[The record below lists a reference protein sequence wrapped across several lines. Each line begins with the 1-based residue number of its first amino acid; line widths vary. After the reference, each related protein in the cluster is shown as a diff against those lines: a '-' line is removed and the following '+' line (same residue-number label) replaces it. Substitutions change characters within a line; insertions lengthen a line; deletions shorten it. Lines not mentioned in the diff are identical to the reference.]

1 MPKIYY
7 FSENK
12 LKIVELKKNKL
23 KNAFIAVFSLFLTGS
38 LLIIGLSYFGVL
50 NTEKSV
56 SSIKNENALLVSKLK
71 EVTSKY
77 QVLNTELD
85 SLISVNNELRI
96 AANLP
101 PLEKD
106 DRTLGKGGSI
116 SGGLFDFLSGNNKKE
131 IQASL
136 NFIDEVEKKFDF
148 ERNNFVDIANTL
160 KGNQE
165 LYRSIPAIKPSDGT
179 LALHGFGMR
188 MHPILNIKRMHEG
201 IDIITPVGTPVYA
214 AADGEIVFVGRNSG
228 YGLMVEIDHGF
239 GYRTIYAHLSSS
251 QIKEG
256 SKIKRGTLIAKTGNS
271 GLSTG
276 PHLHYE
282 IIHKGIKLNP
292 EEFMFESSELFI
304 TDITSARSNN

>member
-23 KNAFIAVFSLFLTGS
+23 KTVVLAVFGLFLTGS
-38 LLIIGLSYFGVL
+38 MLIFGLSYFGVL
-50 NTEKSV
+50 NTEGSV
-56 SSIKNENALLVSKLK
+56 SSIKSENALLVSKLK
-71 EVTSKY
+71 EITTKY
-77 QVLNTELD
+77 QDLNTELD

-106 DRTLGKGGSI
+106 DRILGKGGSI
-116 SGGLFDFLSGNNKKE
+116 SGGLFDFLSSSNKKE
-131 IQASL
+131 IQSSL
-136 NFIDEVEKKFDF
+136 NFIEEVEKKFDF
-148 ERNNFVDIANTL
+148 EKNNFVEIANTL
-160 KGNQE
+160 KDNQS
-165 LYRSIPAIKPSDGT
+165 LYRSIPAIKPCDGT

-188 MHPILNIKRMHEG
+188 MHPILNIRRMHEG

-214 AADGEIVFVGRNSG
+214 SADGEVVFVGRNSG

-256 SKIKRGTLIAKTGNS
+256 AKIKRGTLIAKTGNT

-282 IIHKGIKLNP
+282 IIHKGVKLNP

-304 TDITSARSNN
+304 TDISSARNYK

>member
-12 LKIVELKKNKL
+12 LKIVELKKTKL
-23 KNAFIAVFSLFLTGS
+23 KSAVFAVFSLILTGS
-38 LLIIGLSYFGVL
+38 LLVFGLSYFGVL
-50 NTEKSV
+50 NTEGNV
-56 SSIKNENALLVSKLK
+56 SSIKNENALLLSKLQ
-71 EVTSKY
+71 EITSKY
-77 QVLNTELD
+77 QNLNAELD
-85 SLISVNNELRI
+85 SLITVNNDLRI

-101 PLEKD
+101 PLEPE

-116 SGGLFDFLSGNNKKE
+116 SSGLFDFLSSNNKKE

-136 NFIDEVEKKFDF
+136 SFIDEVEKKLEF
-148 ERNNFVDIANTL
+148 EKNNFIEIANTL
-160 KGNQE
+160 KSNQE
-165 LYRSIPAIKPSDGT
+165 LYRSIPAIKPCAGT

-188 MHPILNIKRMHEG
+188 LHPILNVRRMHEG

-214 AADGEIVFVGRNSG
+214 SADGEVVFAGRNSG

-239 GYRTIYAHLSSS
+239 GYRTIYAHLSSV
-251 QIKEG
+251 QTREG
-256 SKIKRGTLIAKTGNS
+256 AKIKRGTFIAKTGNT

-282 IIHKGIKLNP
+282 IIHNGVKLNP
-292 EEFMFESSELFI
+292 EEFMFDSSELFI
-304 TDITSARSNN
+304 TDISSARNNK